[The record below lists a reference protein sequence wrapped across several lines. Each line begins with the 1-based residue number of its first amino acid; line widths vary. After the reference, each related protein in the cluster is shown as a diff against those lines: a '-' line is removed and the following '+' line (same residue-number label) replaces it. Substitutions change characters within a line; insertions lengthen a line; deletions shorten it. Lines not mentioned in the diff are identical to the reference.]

1 MPKPITGKIKLKK
14 PTRHTALSLV
24 ALVLWCAFIFYMSAR
39 VAQDSDALSL
49 GFVGR
54 FLHLVVP
61 GFSDM
66 SAADQLALAKSINHP
81 VRKLAHFTEYLVLG
95 TLAINALRLHIS
107 CSAGAPNESITTQT
121 ATQPTTQ
128 TGTFPTKRPNNSTK
142 DVTTSKSTDYPAA
155 ISAGTTSRRN
165 LIIPALSWVFCIL
178 YAASDEFH
186 QLFVPGR
193 AGLVTDVCID
203 SAGALL
209 GILLFLAAL
218 HLASRH
224 AKRKQ
229 GTTNA

>member
-24 ALVLWCAFIFYMSAR
+24 ALILWCTFIFYMSAR

-49 GFVGR
+49 GFAGR

-66 SAADQLALAKSINHP
+66 SAADQLALATSINHP

-95 TLAINALRLHIS
+95 ILAVNALRLHIGS
-107 CSAGAPNESITTQT
+107 SGRYFEDEAIT
-121 ATQPTTQ
+121 P
-128 TGTFPTKRPNNSTK
+128 
-142 DVTTSKSTDYPAA
+142 
-155 ISAGTTSRRN
+155 SRN
-165 LIIPALSWVFCIL
+165 FCIPALSWAFCIL

-209 GILLFLAAL
+209 GILLFLVAL
-218 HLASRH
+218 QLILRP
-224 AKRKQ
+224 AKR
-229 GTTNA
+229 

>member
-49 GFVGR
+49 GFAGR

-81 VRKLAHFTEYLVLG
+81 VRKLAHFMEYLVLG
-95 TLAINALRLHIS
+95 MLAINALRLHMGS
-107 CSAGAPNESITTQT
+107 SERNPKDGT
-121 ATQPTTQ
+121 AVFSQ
-128 TGTFPTKRPNNSTK
+128 
-142 DVTTSKSTDYPAA
+142 
-155 ISAGTTSRRN
+155 N
-165 LIIPALSWVFCIL
+165 LLIPALSWAFCIL

-193 AGLVTDVCID
+193 AGLITDVCID

-209 GILLFLAAL
+209 GILLFLVAL
-218 HLASRH
+218 RLTSRC
-224 AKRKQ
+224 AKR
-229 GTTNA
+229 

>member
-1 MPKPITGKIKLKK
+1 MPKMTGKIKLKK

-49 GFVGR
+49 GFAGR

-66 SAADQLALAKSINHP
+66 STADQLALTKSINHP

-95 TLAINALRLHIS
+95 TLAINALRLHVGS
-107 CSAGAPNESITTQT
+107 SERNPEDGANAS
-121 ATQPTTQ
+121 
-128 TGTFPTKRPNNSTK
+128 S
-142 DVTTSKSTDYPAA
+142 
-155 ISAGTTSRRN
+155 RN
-165 LIIPALSWVFCIL
+165 LLIPALSWAFCVL

-209 GILLFLAAL
+209 GILIFLAL
-218 HLASRH
+218 LQLISHRD
-224 AKRKQ
+224 KR
-229 GTTNA
+229 

>member
-1 MPKPITGKIKLKK
+1 MPKTIIGKIKLKK

-49 GFVGR
+49 GFAGR

-95 TLAINALRLHIS
+95 MLAVNALRLHVGS
-107 CSAGAPNESITTQT
+107 SECDSENGA
-121 ATQPTTQ
+121 AT
-128 TGTFPTKRPNNSTK
+128 S
-142 DVTTSKSTDYPAA
+142 
-155 ISAGTTSRRN
+155 SRN
-165 LIIPALSWVFCIL
+165 FCIPALSWAFCIL

-193 AGLVTDVCID
+193 AGLITDVCID

-218 HLASRH
+218 HLTSRR
-224 AKRKQ
+224 AKRK
-229 GTTNA
+229 

>member
-24 ALVLWCAFIFYMSAR
+24 ALILWCTLIFYMSAR

-49 GFVGR
+49 GFAGR

-95 TLAINALRLHIS
+95 ILAVNALRLHIGS
-107 CSAGAPNESITTQT
+107 SGRYFEDEAIT
-121 ATQPTTQ
+121 P
-128 TGTFPTKRPNNSTK
+128 
-142 DVTTSKSTDYPAA
+142 
-155 ISAGTTSRRN
+155 SRN
-165 LIIPALSWVFCIL
+165 FCIPALSWAFCIL

-209 GILLFLAAL
+209 GILLFLVAL
-218 HLASRH
+218 QLILRP
-224 AKRKQ
+224 AKR
-229 GTTNA
+229 

>member
-1 MPKPITGKIKLKK
+1 MPKMTGKIKLKK

-49 GFVGR
+49 GFAGR

-66 SAADQLALAKSINHP
+66 STADQLALTKSINHP

-95 TLAINALRLHIS
+95 TLAINALRLHVGWSAGLSEDRATRQPAALPTFGTTEAPS
-107 CSAGAPNESITTQT
+107 CSLAVA
-121 ATQPTTQ
+121 
-128 TGTFPTKRPNNSTK
+128 
-142 DVTTSKSTDYPAA
+142 
-155 ISAGTTSRRN
+155 
-165 LIIPALSWVFCIL
+165 ALSWAFCIF
-178 YAASDEFH
+178 YAVSDEFH

-193 AGLVTDVCID
+193 ACLFTDVCID

-209 GILLFLAAL
+209 GILLLFGAL
-218 HLASRH
+218 HLISRQ
-224 AKRKQ
+224 ATRKRNA
-229 GTTNA
+229 TNA

>member
-1 MPKPITGKIKLKK
+1 MPKPIIGKIKLKK

-39 VAQDSDALSL
+39 VASDSDALSL
-49 GFVGR
+49 GFAGR

-95 TLAINALRLHIS
+95 ILAVNALRLHIS
-107 CSAGAPNESITTQT
+107 WS
-121 ATQPTTQ
+121 
-128 TGTFPTKRPNNSTK
+128 KRNLK
-142 DVTTSKSTDYPAA
+142 SKAVARPAA
-155 ISAGTTSRRN
+155 LPARNTTAPSRN
-165 LIIPALSWVFCIL
+165 ILTPALSWAFCIL

-193 AGLVTDVCID
+193 AGLITDVCID

-209 GILLFLAAL
+209 GILLFLTAL
-218 HLASRH
+218 HLTSRR
-224 AKRKQ
+224 AKR
-229 GTTNA
+229 

>member
-49 GFVGR
+49 GFAGR

-66 SAADQLALAKSINHP
+66 SAAEQLALAKSINHP

-95 TLAINALRLHIS
+95 MLAINALRLHIS
-107 CSAGAPNESITTQT
+107 CSAGAPNESTTTQT

-128 TGTFPTKRPNNSTK
+128 TGAFPTRRPNNSAK
-142 DVTTSKSTDYPAA
+142 DVTTTESTDYPAA
-155 ISAGTTSRRN
+155 ISAGTMSRRN
-165 LIIPALSWVFCIL
+165 LIIPALSWAFCIL

-186 QLFVPGR
+186 QLFVPGS
-193 AGLVTDVCID
+193 AGLITDVCID

-209 GILLFLAAL
+209 GIFLFLALL
-218 HLASRH
+218 HLTSRR
-224 AKRKQ
+224 AKRK
-229 GTTNA
+229 

>member
-1 MPKPITGKIKLKK
+1 MPKPIIGKIKLKK

-49 GFVGR
+49 GFAGR

-81 VRKLAHFTEYLVLG
+81 VRKLAHFMEYLVLG
-95 TLAINALRLHIS
+95 MLAINALRLHMGS
-107 CSAGAPNESITTQT
+107 SEHNPEDGAT
-121 ATQPTTQ
+121 AS
-128 TGTFPTKRPNNSTK
+128 F
-142 DVTTSKSTDYPAA
+142 
-155 ISAGTTSRRN
+155 RN
-165 LIIPALSWVFCIL
+165 LLIPALSWAFCIL

-193 AGLVTDVCID
+193 AGLITDVCID

-209 GILLFLAAL
+209 GILIFLAL
-218 HLASRH
+218 LQLISHRD
-224 AKRKQ
+224 KR
-229 GTTNA
+229 

>member
-24 ALVLWCAFIFYMSAR
+24 ALALWCAFIFYMSAR

-49 GFVGR
+49 GFAGR

-66 SAADQLALAKSINHP
+66 SAADQLALAKNINHP
-81 VRKLAHFTEYLVLG
+81 VRKLAHFMEYLVLG
-95 TLAINALRLHIS
+95 ILAVNALRLHVGS
-107 CSAGAPNESITTQT
+107 SEHNPKDGT
-121 ATQPTTQ
+121 AAFSQ
-128 TGTFPTKRPNNSTK
+128 
-142 DVTTSKSTDYPAA
+142 
-155 ISAGTTSRRN
+155 N
-165 LIIPALSWVFCIL
+165 LLIPALSWVFCIL
-178 YAASDEFH
+178 YATSDEFH

-218 HLASRH
+218 HLTSRR
-224 AKRKQ
+224 AKRK
-229 GTTNA
+229 

>member
-39 VAQDSDALSL
+39 VASDSDALSL
-49 GFVGR
+49 GFAGR

-81 VRKLAHFTEYLVLG
+81 VRKLAHFAEYLVLG
-95 TLAINALRLHIS
+95 ALAINALRLHVGS
-107 CSAGAPNESITTQT
+107 SERNPEDGAT
-121 ATQPTTQ
+121 AS
-128 TGTFPTKRPNNSTK
+128 F
-142 DVTTSKSTDYPAA
+142 
-155 ISAGTTSRRN
+155 RN
-165 LIIPALSWVFCIL
+165 LLIPALSWAFCIL
-178 YAASDEFH
+178 YAASDELH

-193 AGLVTDVCID
+193 AGLITDVCID

-209 GILLFLAAL
+209 GILLFLAL
-218 HLASRH
+218 LQLISHRD
-224 AKRKQ
+224 KR
-229 GTTNA
+229 

>member
-1 MPKPITGKIKLKK
+1 MPKTITGKIKLKK

-24 ALVLWCAFIFYMSAR
+24 ALILWCTFIFYMSAR

-49 GFVGR
+49 GFAGR
-54 FLHLVVP
+54 FLHLVFP

-95 TLAINALRLHIS
+95 ILAVNALRLHIGS
-107 CSAGAPNESITTQT
+107 SGRYFEDEAIT
-121 ATQPTTQ
+121 P
-128 TGTFPTKRPNNSTK
+128 
-142 DVTTSKSTDYPAA
+142 
-155 ISAGTTSRRN
+155 SRN
-165 LIIPALSWVFCIL
+165 FCIPALSWAFCIL

-209 GILLFLAAL
+209 GILLFLVAL
-218 HLASRH
+218 QLILRP
-224 AKRKQ
+224 AKR
-229 GTTNA
+229 

>member
-1 MPKPITGKIKLKK
+1 MPKTITGKIKLKK

-24 ALVLWCAFIFYMSAR
+24 ALILWCTFIFYMSAR

-49 GFVGR
+49 GFAGR

-95 TLAINALRLHIS
+95 ILAVNALRLHIS
-107 CSAGAPNESITTQT
+107 CSAGAPNESTTTQT

-128 TGTFPTKRPNNSTK
+128 TAAFPTKRPSSRTK

-155 ISAGTTSRRN
+155 IVTGTTSRRN
-165 LIIPALSWVFCIL
+165 LIIPALSWTFCIL

-193 AGLVTDVCID
+193 AGLITDVCID

-218 HLASRH
+218 RLTSRR
-224 AKRKQ
+224 AKR
-229 GTTNA
+229 

>member
-1 MPKPITGKIKLKK
+1 MPKPIAGKIKLKK

-24 ALVLWCAFIFYMSAR
+24 ALILWCTFIFYMSAC

-49 GFVGR
+49 GFAGR

-95 TLAINALRLHIS
+95 ILAVNALRLHVGS
-107 CSAGAPNESITTQT
+107 SERNPKDGT
-121 ATQPTTQ
+121 AAFSQNLLIPT
-128 TGTFPTKRPNNSTK
+128 
-142 DVTTSKSTDYPAA
+142 
-155 ISAGTTSRRN
+155 
-165 LIIPALSWVFCIL
+165 LSWAFCIL

-193 AGLVTDVCID
+193 AGLITDVCID

-209 GILLFLAAL
+209 GILLFLTAL
-218 HLASRH
+218 HLTSRR
-224 AKRKQ
+224 AKR
-229 GTTNA
+229 